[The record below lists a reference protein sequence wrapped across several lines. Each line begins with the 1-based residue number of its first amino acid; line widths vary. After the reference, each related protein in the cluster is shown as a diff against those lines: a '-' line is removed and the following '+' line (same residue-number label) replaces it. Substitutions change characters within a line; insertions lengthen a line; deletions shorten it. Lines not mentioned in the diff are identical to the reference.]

1 MKKIFTLLTIFAVA
15 LTAKA
20 QNALEF
26 CYQDGTIVPSG
37 SEIVVDTPNEEE
49 LEWGEYMFNSGLYIK
64 NTTSSAVPATL
75 FFTYNTDEMAEL
87 SVCLGTNCR
96 MYNGVGDATIS
107 GQTLEAGTIS
117 DMQCHWAPA
126 WNEDWTVQEYGTC
139 VAEFTI
145 KANGTACSTIKVKF
159 VYADPS
165 GIQNVQNGSKKVVAA
180 YGINGLR
187 LSDSAHGIVI
197 EKLSDG
203 SVVKTIK

>member
-64 NTTSSAVPATL
+64 NTTSSAVSAELTFSYATQ
-75 FFTYNTDEMAEL
+75 EMGEL

-96 MYNGVGDATIS
+96 MFNGVGNATIS
-107 GQTLEAGTIS
+107 NQMLAAGS
-117 DMQCHWAPA
+117 VNDMQCHWSPE
-126 WNEDWTVQEYGTC
+126 WNEEENQNYGTC
-139 VAEFTI
+139 DAEFTL
-145 KANGTACSTIKVKF
+145 KAGGETCSTIKLKF

-165 GIQNVQNGSKKVVAA
+165 AIQNVQNGSKTVVATF
-180 YGINGLR
+180 GVNGQR
-187 LSDSAHGIVI
+187 LSDNAHGIVI